1 MVKQMLAYHNHF
13 RAVQCFIGLNAG
25 NLNKTTEDLFMSSRP
40 RIAKF
45 HTISLI
51 FPAFLIV
58 LLPGCASLRQD
69 TSAQPIASLQAVD
82 ILDTTHAATSP
93 VSRIDPNNPG
103 NWWENRHNELNGRT
117 AKGNYDLVFIGDSIT
132 QGWEGS
138 GKTVWEEFYGDRK
151 ALNLGISGDRTE
163 HVLWRFENGNID
175 GLSPKLAVIMIG
187 TNNFMANT
195 AQEIG
200 DGIITIVQRLN
211 AELPATN
218 ILIVGIFPRFEK
230 PHPKREMLAEASR
243 IASTVAD
250 GKRIHYI
257 DIGEAFL
264 DDDGTLPKNIMP
276 DFLHPNERGYQI
288 WAEAIEPQV
297 KRLLSK

>member
-1 MVKQMLAYHNHF
+1 
-13 RAVQCFIGLNAG
+13 
-25 NLNKTTEDLFMSSRP
+25 MSSRP
-40 RIAKF
+40 KIAKF
-45 HTISLI
+45 RTIPLI

-117 AKGNYDLVFIGDSIT
+117 A
-132 QGWEGS
+132 
-138 GKTVWEEFYGDRK
+138 
-151 ALNLGISGDRTE
+151 
-163 HVLWRFENGNID
+163 NGNID